1 MKNYY
6 RQSNNHLSKKKLL
19 IAKFYLIFQ
28 LSFASNDN
36 LMHLKVKKKTNLNIR
51 LIIMDTLDCIFLPDF
66 LKTHYVHVAIQSN

>member
-6 RQSNNHLSKKKLL
+6 RQSNNHLFKKLL

-36 LMHLKVKKKTNLNIR
+36 LMHLKVKKKQQPNIR

>member
-6 RQSNNHLSKKKLL
+6 RQSNNHLLKKRL

-36 LMHLKVKKKTNLNIR
+36 LMHLKVKKQQPNIR

>member
-6 RQSNNHLSKKKLL
+6 RQSNNHLFKKKLL

-36 LMHLKVKKKTNLNIR
+36 LMHLKVKKKKTLNIR
-51 LIIMDTLDCIFLPDF
+51 LIIMDTLDFIFLPDF

>member
-28 LSFASNDN
+28 LSFASKDN
-36 LMHLKVKKKTNLNIR
+36 LMHLKVKKQQPNIR